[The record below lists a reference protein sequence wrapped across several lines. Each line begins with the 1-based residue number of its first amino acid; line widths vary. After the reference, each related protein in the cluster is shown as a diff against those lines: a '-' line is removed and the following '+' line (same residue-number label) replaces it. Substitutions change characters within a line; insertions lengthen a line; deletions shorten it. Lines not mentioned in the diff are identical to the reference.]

1 MSLDFFFVP
10 LAAKAGASLDQVK
23 LITCLLASYPL
34 GNLFV
39 KIPSTQPTLKH
50 LFSVAVASFYFV
62 PVLNQGWPFLLLL
75 GDVLATYFIALT
87 VQGPRMPWIVFC
99 FMMGHLF
106 FNHIDRAL
114 HGDPFDGSYNITGP
128 QMVLVMK
135 LTTFAWNTWDG
146 RRPVGDLDKWQ
157 TKMRVAKFPSLL
169 EFLGFSL
176 YFPGILVGPY
186 LEYATYRSLIDG
198 TLFDDAT
205 NKSGPRGRPLPDG
218 RKRTAYRKMLLAL
231 GFLGIFMGV
240 APKISFQTA
249 VTDWF
254 LEQSLLYKILVL
266 QLAGFVER
274 SKYYGV
280 WTLTEGA
287 SILTGLG
294 FTGYTPSGVA
304 TWNGAANVEVLKIEV
319 PENFKVLV
327 DSWNIKTNVWLRECV
342 YKRVTPKGQKAGF
355 QSSMLTYLTS
365 AIWHGVSAG
374 YYLTFL
380 LGGFI
385 TTVARLTRSTV
396 RPLVLP
402 PVSGPTDSKA
412 ANGNDTKQST
422 PPPTLIKTAYDVAG
436 TVCTVLVVNFACTPF
451 ILLHLSDAVEA
462 WRRLHWYGLWMVFG
476 SMAFFYSGGTAWLK
490 GIQAKRVRHVNA
502 AAVSTSGPGTPG
514 VAPTV
519 PPVDV
524 VFREAENKLS
534 L

>member
-10 LAAKAGASLDQVK
+10 LAATAGASLDQVK

-50 LFSVAVASFYFV
+50 LFSIAVASFYFV

-99 FMMGHLF
+99 LMMGHLF
-106 FNHIDRAL
+106 FNHVDRAL

-146 RRPVGDLDKWQ
+146 RRPVGDKWQ

-198 TLFDDAT
+198 TLFDDAA
-205 NKSGPRGRPLPDG
+205 NKAGPRGRPLPDG

-240 APKISFQTA
+240 SPKISYQTA

-254 LEQSLLYKILVL
+254 LEQSLPYKILVL

-294 FTGYTPSGVA
+294 FTGYTPS
-304 TWNGAANVEVLKIEV
+304 VLKIEV

-365 AIWHGVSAG
+365 AIWHGISAG

-396 RPLVLP
+396 RPLASAP
-402 PVSGPTDSKA
+402 PKA

-476 SMAFFYSGGTAWLK
+476 SMAFFYSG
-490 GIQAKRVRHVNA
+490 VD
-502 AAVSTSGPGTPG
+502 PGTPG

-534 L
+534 W